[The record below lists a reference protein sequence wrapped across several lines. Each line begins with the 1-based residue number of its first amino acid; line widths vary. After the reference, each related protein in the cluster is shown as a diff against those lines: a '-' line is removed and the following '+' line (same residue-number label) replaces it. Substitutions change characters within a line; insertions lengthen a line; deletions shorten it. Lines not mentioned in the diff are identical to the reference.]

1 MCKKK
6 EVKLKYELESN
17 VNLVAFNQG
26 RIEIAFNE
34 NLDKDFVKELAA
46 KLYEWTD
53 KRWIISLSKETGL
66 ISKKQEEKKNK
77 EKIFDDVKKSE
88 IYNKVL
94 EILPDAE
101 LIEIKE
107 NKDDN
112 D

>member
-1 MCKKK
+1 M
-6 EVKLKYELESN
+6 
-17 VNLVAFNQG
+17 AFDEG

-34 NLDKDFVKELAA
+34 NLDKDFIKELST
-46 KLYEWTD
+46 KLHEWTS
-53 KRWIISLSKETGL
+53 KRWIILLSKKTGL
-66 ISKKQEEKKNK
+66 ISKKQEEKINK
-77 EKIFDDVKKSE
+77 EKILDDVKKSK

-101 LIEIKE
+101 LIEIKK